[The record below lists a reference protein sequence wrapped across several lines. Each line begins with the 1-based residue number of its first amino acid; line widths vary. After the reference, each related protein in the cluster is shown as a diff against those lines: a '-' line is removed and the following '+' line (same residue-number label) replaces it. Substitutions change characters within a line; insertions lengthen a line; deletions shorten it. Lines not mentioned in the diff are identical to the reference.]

1 MDQDVIYWRKFAARN
16 ARGHMKNQ
24 KPSGSEA
31 KFPDESAEFNTLR
44 EVL

>member
-24 KPSGSEA
+24 KSIGNEMI
-31 KFPDESAEFNTLR
+31 FPDETSEFNTLR